1 MSRNLGGCADGR
13 SREGRGYWPATSL
26 FRIFFR
32 CLKYLNIV
40 CFITSWLENSSAEW
54 WVHQAVQVW
63 ISASE
68 INIFHS
74 LFLSKLPMHTSPS
87 LVSCTEWLR
96 LFVKHWLMSNRREG
110 ESCLAIKM
118 LTRQKWCIHLR
129 SMRWESKRRF
139 APWRLFIA
147 AWRSDTCSIFCGE
160 FPESSGV
167 VKYYT

>member
-68 INIFHS
+68 LIFSTHCS
-74 LFLSKLPMHTSPS
+74 FRSFR
-87 LVSCTEWLR
+87 CTHRHLWSVAQSGFGYLWSIDWCQIGE
-96 LFVKHWLMSNRREG
+96 REK
-110 ESCLAIKM
+110 AV
-118 LTRQKWCIHLR
+118 LR
-129 SMRWESKRRF
+129 SKCWLVKNG
-139 APWRLFIA
+139 A
-147 AWRSDTCSIFCGE
+147 SISEVCGE
-160 FPESSGV
+160 KVSAALLLGGYS
-167 VKYYT
+167 